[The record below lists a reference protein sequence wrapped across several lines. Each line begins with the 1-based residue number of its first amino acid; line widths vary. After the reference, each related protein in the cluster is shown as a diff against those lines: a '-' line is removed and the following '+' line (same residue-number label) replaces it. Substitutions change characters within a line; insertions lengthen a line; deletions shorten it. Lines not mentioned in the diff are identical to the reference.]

1 LSRFRGHASR
11 ALLTRAR
18 CRCTA
23 PAPARGAQVQPDDA
37 RMSKWALSTVQFGQT
52 LEFAWL
58 ARDLT
63 PVQNQKACRART
75 HTRTRR
81 AARHA
86 AANACC
92 ARAQIHWV
100 SQGGLP
106 NRGAVTFFP
115 RGPDSCALQLSISYE
130 LPQPLLPV
138 GEGVRPV
145 VESIL
150 MAGASLCTRLSCVRT
165 ALGPCQACRLA
176 CETWRAHA
184 DARRG
189 MVRVCAARR
198 ADMKRFVTLAQ
209 QRVAAQKA

>member
-1 LSRFRGHASR
+1 
-11 ALLTRAR
+11 
-18 CRCTA
+18 
-23 PAPARGAQVQPDDA
+23 
-37 RMSKWALSTVQFGQT
+37 
-52 LEFAWL
+52 
-58 ARDLT
+58 
-63 PVQNQKACRART
+63 
-75 HTRTRR
+75 
-81 AARHA
+81 
-86 AANACC
+86 
-92 ARAQIHWV
+92 V

-150 MAGASLCTRLSCVRT
+150 MAGASLLRPSRRLHSVRT
-165 ALGPCQACRLA
+165 APSVQAWLA
-176 CETWRAHA
+176 CETCRAHA